1 MTPEPRQPS
10 AGINRYRNY
19 QRLSAD
25 LRENRAETKK
35 GLKAFFVNLEK
46 QDPELAHAIVKTI
59 VHGLAEPDLKIVDA
73 HLFQALLYSKPEFSN
88 THLIGGLNVTRKDN
102 KAAGED
108 RVKRIKRLLT
118 RGQFAKSQTT
128 ANNLIAAL
136 NDPEQ
141 AEHAKEILAH
151 QNYATQQ
158 TANNL
163 IAALNDP
170 EIAEHAK
177 EILAHQNYATQQT
190 ANNLIAALNDP
201 EQAEHAKEILAHVAR
216 SDSVIAPLTVSFLV
230 GGLGSRHERI
240 NRGCIEVLQEIAGN
254 NKVRHVLRTML
265 SRRKLLLLFEGNLK
279 AFSLKPDVR
288 AKITKLLEA

>member
-151 QNYATQQ
+151 
-158 TANNL
+158 
-163 IAALNDP
+163 
-170 EIAEHAK
+170 
-177 EILAHQNYATQQT
+177 
-190 ANNLIAALNDP
+190 
-201 EQAEHAKEILAHVAR
+201 VAR